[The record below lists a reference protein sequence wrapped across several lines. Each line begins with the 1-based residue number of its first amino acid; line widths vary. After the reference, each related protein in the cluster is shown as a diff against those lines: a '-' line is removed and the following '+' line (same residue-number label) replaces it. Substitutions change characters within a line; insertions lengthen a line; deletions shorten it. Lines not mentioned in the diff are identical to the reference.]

1 RHQPRNQRTSRHQDR
16 VHVHQPISIAALS
29 RVQPVHPLPGVPQ
42 LKWFGI
48 VESDDRYYNVM
59 VVELLCPNLG
69 DLLNHCHKRF
79 TLKTTLML
87 ALQLLDR
94 VQFVHSK
101 GYLHRDIKPENIV
114 MGLGRWAGRVYLID
128 YGLANRYRDLRDH
141 RRHIYVEDKVGF
153 AGTAIYASVSVHRGV
168 EQNRKD
174 DFESLGYVLVYFL
187 RGGLPWQD
195 LTRNGKTDWRYEK
208 MGEMKV
214 SISEESLREGLPYDF
229 VAYFRYCRRELR
241 FEDEPDYEYLKGM
254 FRGLFV
260 TEGFE
265 FDWTVPRC

>member
-1 RHQPRNQRTSRHQDR
+1 MDSSPNVDH
-16 VHVHQPISIAALS
+16 AAVVDKFKLGTKIGKGS
-29 RVQPVHPLPGVPQ
+29 
-42 LKWFGI
+42 FGKLYQGTNLEI
-48 VESDDRYYNVM
+48 REQVAIKIES
-59 VVELLCPNLG
+59 
-69 DLLNHCHKRF
+69 
-79 TLKTTLML
+79 T
-87 ALQLLDR
+87 
-94 VQFVHSK
+94 
-101 GYLHRDIKPENIV
+101 
-114 MGLGRWAGRVYLID
+114 WAGRVYLID

-168 EQNRKD
+168 EQSRRDNL
-174 DFESLGYVLVYFL
+174 ESLGYALVYFL

-208 MGEMKV
+208 MGEMTKV

>member
-1 RHQPRNQRTSRHQDR
+1 RRRQIQARNENRQRLLRQALSRHQPRNQRTSRHQDR

-141 RRHIYVEDKVGF
+141 RRHIYV
-153 AGTAIYASVSVHRGV
+153 
-168 EQNRKD
+168 
-174 DFESLGYVLVYFL
+174 
-187 RGGLPWQD
+187 LPWQD

-208 MGEMKV
+208 MGEMTKV